1 MFDDDTTDAQWAQLQ
16 QEEQAMKVSSM
27 IESKWLKKED
37 IEDDT
42 IVTIKGI
49 KQENLGK
56 DEAPEMRWVIYF
68 KELPKGMVLNVTGIR
83 VLEATFGG
91 ETDDWRGKTV
101 TLYVDPNVSFQGRV
115 VGGLRLRPAKKAQPK
130 TAMAPPADTQAND
143 EFDDDLPF

>member
-1 MFDDDTTDAQWAQLQ
+1 
-16 QEEQAMKVSSM
+16 MKVSSM

-42 IVTIKGI
+42 IVTIRGI

-115 VGGLRLRPAKKAQPK
+115 VGGLRLRPAKKAAQPK
-130 TAMAPPADTQAND
+130 TALAPPVAD
-143 EFDDDLPF
+143 EFEDDSAVPFS